1 MAKAGGASRRRFRL
15 LPTVLLTAAIL
26 GLPTA
31 VYAWGRSSSSF
42 TITRVTV
49 QGTRIVSST
58 RALRLLRD
66 DYVGDNLFRVTSKDV
81 RQTLKPLPYVAAA
94 VVDRDFPDTLRVRV
108 IEYRPA
114 AYLLSAGRWFVLADD
129 GHVILQLG
137 QGASGSPADSGA
149 GTATADASGPSPDA
163 STAASP
169 ESSGSAGS
177 ASGVATATPASAGP
191 DPAKLAAGPPRAPFH
206 LPSIWTDVVVREGQ
220 TLRDAKVCAALGVAL
235 ALPPARREQVRAIR
249 VSATTGLTLTMTEGL
264 SVVWGSADRSLA
276 KTLAL
281 GAVLA
286 RYRLD
291 GQRPSFVDVSVP
303 DRVLAR
309 PVLK

>member
-1 MAKAGGASRRRFRL
+1 M
-15 LPTVLLTAAIL
+15 
-26 GLPTA
+26 
-31 VYAWGRSSSSF
+31 
-42 TITRVTV
+42 
-49 QGTRIVSST
+49 
-58 RALRLLRD
+58 
-66 DYVGDNLFRVTSKDV
+66 

-114 AYLLSAGRWFVLADD
+114 AYLLSAGRWFVVADD

-264 SVVWGSADRSLA
+264 RSCGASADRSLA

-291 GQRPSFVDVSVP
+291 GQRPTFVDVSVP
-303 DRVLAR
+303 DRR
-309 PVLK
+309 PCQPRPQVTVETAFEQRSRAPERDPSALPIDTSGGRQYVNPTGWERLLSASPGPRESPAKHPYLGLLSSGRRSTVE